1 MVAAMTACP
10 VCLGDDLIPFVR
22 RDRVPVTQNLIVA
35 TQAAAR
41 EITRGVLDMCCCAR
55 CGFAFNRS
63 FDPSLPGY
71 GEAYDNTQSHSRSF
85 KAYMDELARVIIE
98 ERGVQNARIVEVG
111 CGKGYFLHR
120 LVDNTAGNTGWGFD
134 PSYLGP
140 ESALGGRLHFEQ
152 RYYGPSCR
160 SLRADV
166 VVCRHVIEHVAD
178 PVALLA
184 TVRAALEGSPG
195 ARVFF
200 ETPSLAWILERLVI
214 WDFFYEHC
222 SLFTPASLT
231 TAFQRAGFA
240 ITGVTTTFG
249 GQYLWLEATLAE
261 PSDSPSLDAGTIP
274 ALARRF
280 GEEEQQWIGRWR
292 DRVRSSQKLAIWG
305 AGAKGV
311 TFANLVDR
319 GCELI
324 DCVIDLNPHK
334 QNHFVP
340 GTGHPI
346 VAPEAIGKRGVKRA
360 LLMNPNYRDE
370 NQALLHSLNLAIEL
384 EE

>member
-1 MVAAMTACP
+1 MVAAMMACP
-10 VCLGDDLIPFVR
+10 VCLSEQVDPFVR
-22 RDRVPVTQNLIVA
+22 RDGVPVTQNLIVA
-35 TQAAAR
+35 TATAAR
-41 EITRGVLDMCCCAR
+41 EITRGILDMCCCAR
-55 CGFAFNRS
+55 CGFAFNRA
-63 FDPSLPGY
+63 FDASLPAY
-71 GEAYDNTQSHSRSF
+71 SEAYDNTQSHSPSF
-85 KAYMDELARVIIE
+85 KAYMDELVRVIIE
-98 ERGVQNARIVEVG
+98 ERGVRNARIVEVG
-111 CGKGYFLHR
+111 CGKGYFLRR
-120 LVDNTAGNTGWGFD
+120 LVDNSAGNTGWGFD
-134 PSYLGP
+134 PSYVGP
-140 ESALGGRLHFEQ
+140 ESDLGGRLHFEK
-152 RYYGPSCR
+152 RNYGPGSR
-160 SLRADV
+160 PLGADV
-166 VVCRHVIEHVAD
+166 VVCRHVIEHIAD

-184 TVRAALEGSPG
+184 TVRAALESSPG

-200 ETPSLAWILERLVI
+200 ETPSLAWILEGLVI

-240 ITGVTTTFG
+240 IKRVATTFG

-261 PSDSPSLDAGTIP
+261 PSDSPSLDAGSIP

-280 GEEEQQWIGRWR
+280 GEEEQKWIGHWR

-311 TFANLVDR
+311 TFTNLVDPD
-319 GCELI
+319 CELI

-334 QNHFVP
+334 QNGFVP

-346 VAPEAIGKRGVKRA
+346 VGPEALGERGVTRV

-370 NQALLHSLNLAIEL
+370 NQALLHSLDLAIEL